1 MDDKWLMFKNYMHN
15 ELGIT
20 KEDIRQWI
28 EDAVQKQ
35 AETLVNNE
43 FKKFD
48 VHKVVQKV
56 ISDDNYFGSK
66 NLKRDIDQELSSQI
80 MNRLRLDKN
89 DDNDIF

>member
-48 VHKVVQKV
+48 IHKVVERV
-56 ISDDNYFGSK
+56 IDDDRYFGNK
-66 NLKRDIDQELSSQI
+66 NLKRDIAQELSSQI

-89 DDNDIF
+89 DDNIF